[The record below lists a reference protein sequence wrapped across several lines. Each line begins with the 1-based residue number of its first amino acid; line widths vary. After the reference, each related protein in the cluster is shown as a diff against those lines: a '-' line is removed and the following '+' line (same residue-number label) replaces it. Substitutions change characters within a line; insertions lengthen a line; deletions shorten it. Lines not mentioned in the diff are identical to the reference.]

1 MWIMSLER
9 TNVASAT
16 IFVTT
21 TPIFVV
27 LGSRF
32 LLGERASPLIFVGI
46 LLSIIGGVLV
56 VWADLDLA
64 RTTGNMLALL
74 GAVAASAYMLIGR
87 RVRPKLHLT
96 AYAVVVYG
104 VAGISL
110 AAGALLI
117 GDSFGGY
124 TPRAYAM
131 MVLLGVVSSLIGHT
145 SINFVLRHLRS
156 YIVSVAMLGEPVS
169 ATVLAVIFLGRSE
182 IPKWLEVWGCGLML
196 LGIYLSIKFS
206 ESGGR
211 GGVRRTSFPLQSSRR
226 GR

>member
-1 MWIMSLER
+1 MSPETHDDRKAAWYTILVIGVVSASASATIIKIAQVERVPPLVIAAMRNFVACAALMPFFLAGAWRELTGLNSREKRLLVLSGLILAFHFAMWIMSLER

-64 RTTGNMLALL
+64 RTTANLLALL

-87 RVRPKLHLT
+87 RVRP
-96 AYAVVVYG
+96 
-104 VAGISL
+104 
-110 AAGALLI
+110 
-117 GDSFGGY
+117 
-124 TPRAYAM
+124 
-131 MVLLGVVSSLIGHT
+131 
-145 SINFVLRHLRS
+145 
-156 YIVSVAMLGEPVS
+156 
-169 ATVLAVIFLGRSE
+169 
-182 IPKWLEVWGCGLML
+182 
-196 LGIYLSIKFS
+196 
-206 ESGGR
+206 
-211 GGVRRTSFPLQSSRR
+211 
-226 GR
+226 